1 MFGRISQVTFAFT
14 RFAGVFAVLFM
25 VTSAFAE
32 TGPIIPV
39 NCSNGQTLNGTL
51 SRLNRQ
57 LAATIVVQGTCTE
70 FVTIDGFENLTIK
83 GAPGAALQQPVT
95 PPPPAPNFL
104 LSIAGSRGVS
114 ISGIAL
120 HSLASVSAGIGIGKG
135 SNQIRLQNLNLDG
148 SWGVIVYEESQV
160 WLVNVNVDVTS
171 GFAAI
176 SVFDKSDVHVAD
188 GLLQRPSNGAFNAG
202 LFVSSGHVSIQGTT
216 IQDMQQGISI
226 GASGS
231 VDVLNFD
238 ATAVGVDVNINNPSG
253 TNFNGAIVDG
263 GSTLNLS
270 SAHLRI
276 NNAGQ
281 PWGGNTGAIFVTDG
295 SVLSAGSNLIVTNSQ
310 GQGVIVTNN
319 SHATLAGS
327 SITGGTHGGLV
338 VANLSTIDNASGA
351 FTFVSGNA
359 TDLFCDSNSFIT
371 GSANL
376 SGISTVSCGN
386 LLPGNN
392 VQLP

>member
-1 MFGRISQVTFAFT
+1 MLVRISQVARAFM
-14 RFAGVFAVLFM
+14 RFAGVISALFM
-25 VTSAFAE
+25 VASAFAE
-32 TGPIIPV
+32 TGPTIPV
-39 NCSNGQTLNGTL
+39 NCSKGQTLNGTL
-51 SRLNRQ
+51 SKLNRQ
-57 LAATIVVQGTCTE
+57 LPVTVVVEGTCTE

-83 GAPGAALQQPVT
+83 GQSGAAIQQPAT

-104 LSIAGSRGVS
+104 LSITGSRGVS
-114 ISGIAL
+114 ISGLAL
-120 HSLASVSAGIGIGKG
+120 HSLASVGAGIGVGKG
-135 SNQIRLQNLNLDG
+135 SNQILLQNLNLDG

-160 WLVNVNVDVTS
+160 WLVNLNVNITS

-176 SVFDKSDVHVAD
+176 SVFDKSDVHIAD

-202 LFVSSGHVSIQGTT
+202 LFVGSGHVTIQGTT
-216 IQDMQQGISI
+216 IRDMQQSISI
-226 GASGS
+226 GTSGS
-231 VDVLNFD
+231 VDLVNFD
-238 ATAVGVDVNINNPSG
+238 SAAAGVDVVIDNPSG

-327 SITGGTHGGLV
+327 SITGGMHGGLV

-351 FTFVSGNA
+351 FTLVSGNA

-371 GSANL
+371 GAVNL
-376 SGISTVSCGN
+376 SGASNVNCGN
-386 LLPGNN
+386 LQPGNT
-392 VQLP
+392 VPLP

>member
-1 MFGRISQVTFAFT
+1 MLDKVSHAALASLRV
-14 RFAGVFAVLFM
+14 AGVIPVLF
-25 VTSAFAE
+25 VVASAFAE
-32 TGPIIPV
+32 GGPTIPV
-39 NCSNGQTLNGTL
+39 NCGNGQTLNGTL
-51 SRLNRQ
+51 SKLNKQ
-57 LAATIVVQGTCTE
+57 LPVTILVQGTCTE
-70 FVTIDGFENLTIK
+70 FVTIDGFENLTVK
-83 GAPGAALQQPVT
+83 GTPGAAIQQPAT

-104 LSIAGSRGVS
+104 LSITGSRAVS

-135 SNQIRLQNLNLDG
+135 SNQILLQNLNLDG

-160 WLVNVNVDVTS
+160 WLVNMNVNVTS

-176 SVFDKSDVHVAD
+176 SVFDKSDVHIAD

-238 ATAVGVDVNINNPSG
+238 AAAAGVDVNINNPSG
-253 TNFNGAIVDG
+253 TNFNGAVVDG

-270 SAHLRI
+270 SANLRV

-281 PWGGNTGAIFVTDG
+281 PWGGNTGAVFVTNG
-295 SVLSAGSNLIVTNSQ
+295 SVLNAGSSLIVTSSQ

-327 SITGGTHGGLV
+327 SITGGIHGGLV
-338 VANLSTIDNASGA
+338 VANLSTIDNGHGA
-351 FTFVSGNA
+351 FTLVSGNA

-371 GSANL
+371 GAANV
-376 SGISTVSCGN
+376 SGASTISCGN
-386 LLPGNN
+386 LQAGNTVPLP
-392 VQLP
+392 